1 MIQTFMRW
9 LPGRTVVFI
18 ADGSFSAI
26 ELLNLVSE
34 LEGASLI
41 TRLRLDAA
49 LYDRAPVRVPG
60 QNGCPRKKG
69 ARRPTLKQVLANSQT
84 EWTKLKL
91 DNWYGAVEREVK
103 VATETAVWYHSD
115 FHRLRFGWC

>member
-60 QNGCPRKKG
+60 QNGRPRKIRS
-69 ARRPTLKQVLANSQT
+69 ASSDAQT
-84 EWTKLKL
+84 SACKFADGVDKAEGRQLLWRCRT
-91 DNWYGAVEREVK
+91 
-103 VATETAVWYHSD
+103 
-115 FHRLRFGWC
+115 